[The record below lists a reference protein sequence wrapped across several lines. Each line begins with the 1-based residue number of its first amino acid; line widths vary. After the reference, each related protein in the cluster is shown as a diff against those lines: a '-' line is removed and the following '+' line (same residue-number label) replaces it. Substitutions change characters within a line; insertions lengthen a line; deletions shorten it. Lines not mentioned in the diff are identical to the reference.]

1 MSREGTTAA
10 AMSLRRSGCYAC
22 IEVARG
28 RPLTSNHS
36 TQHAAILDRPGSLD
50 RMQRLRDIVAE
61 VGHMIARAE
70 GLGDESQ
77 VDSLRVLLRHFK
89 SELAQLERSGGGNRV
104 DQGASDNQ
112 PAVEQTSAVPE
123 EEGGT

>member
-1 MSREGTTAA
+1 M
-10 AMSLRRSGCYAC
+10 
-22 IEVARG
+22 
-28 RPLTSNHS
+28 TSNHS
-36 TQHAAILDRPGSLD
+36 TLHANMPDGPASLD
-50 RMQRLRDIVAE
+50 RVQRLRDIVAE

-77 VDSLRVLLRHFK
+77 ADSLRVLLRHFE

-104 DQGASDNQ
+104 DRGVSHDQ
-112 PAVEQTSAVPE
+112 PAVEQTSAVPD